1 MAKCKECRG
10 IGDIFCPV
18 CKGTRKDPRNTEK
31 ECGYCNGKGHVTCN
45 FCGGSGVWV
54 NNARRMV
61 FQ

>member
-45 FCGGSGVWV
+45 FCGGSGKDP
-54 NNARRMV
+54 
-61 FQ
+61 FED